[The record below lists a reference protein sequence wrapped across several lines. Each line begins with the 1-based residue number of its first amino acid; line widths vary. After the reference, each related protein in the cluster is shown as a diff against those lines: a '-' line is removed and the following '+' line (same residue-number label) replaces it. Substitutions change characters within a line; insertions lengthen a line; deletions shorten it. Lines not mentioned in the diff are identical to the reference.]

1 MAGRG
6 TWGTTTS
13 NSAGRVHSAH
23 AEKGHPARVTCH
35 FLGLWKHLYRTI
47 HSQPSP
53 LLGRQRKCHGVKPD
67 SSNSYFGKGGPVS
80 NNTLQP
86 HNAQCFSK
94 PIYIHYLL
102 NPTWPP
108 VHNGEPEMW
117 ETEDVGLAGRFLVSP
132 PTPSSCPLWTRR
144 QAGISHIPHSG
155 NHGKQLI
162 SISKHPGTPSPQ
174 DWGSLNCSPSFFL
187 FNFLLYEK

>member
-13 NSAGRVHSAH
+13 NSAGRVYSAH

-132 PTPSSCPLWTRR
+132 PTPSSAPPSSPVRLGQCPGESDP
-144 QAGISHIPHSG
+144 AAHITA
-155 NHGKQLI
+155 L
-162 SISKHPGTPSPQ
+162 
-174 DWGSLNCSPSFFL
+174 
-187 FNFLLYEK
+187 

>member
-1 MAGRG
+1 MGRKHQHSMSLLWAG
-6 TWGTTTS
+6 
-13 NSAGRVHSAH
+13 GRQGNLGAQPAAILQAELHSAH
-23 AEKGHPARVTCH
+23 AEKGHPARITCH

-47 HSQPSP
+47 HSQPSH

-80 NNTLQP
+80 NNTLQS

-117 ETEDVGLAGRFLVSP
+117 ETEDVGPAGRFLVSP
-132 PTPSSCPLWTRR
+132 PTPPL
-144 QAGISHIPHSG
+144 PH
-155 NHGKQLI
+155 L
-162 SISKHPGTPSPQ
+162 PPQ
-174 DWGSLNCSPSFFL
+174 FGWASAQGRAI
-187 FNFLLYEK
+187 LLPTSQHCED